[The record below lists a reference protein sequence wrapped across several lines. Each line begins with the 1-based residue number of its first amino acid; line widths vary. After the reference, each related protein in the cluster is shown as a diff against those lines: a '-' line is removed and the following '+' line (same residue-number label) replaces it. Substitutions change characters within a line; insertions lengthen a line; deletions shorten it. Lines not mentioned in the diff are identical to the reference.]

1 MFSGKTSVGNSVE
14 SSSSY
19 NTSDSGPS
27 GSSPSGGGGG
37 GSIDVD
43 SALSTTSTN
52 PVQNKVITAA
62 LNSKVDEDEEI
73 TILDVVNMWNDT

>member
-1 MFSGKTSVGNSVE
+1 M
-14 SSSSY
+14 
-19 NTSDSGPS
+19 
-27 GSSPSGGGGG
+27 
-37 GSIDVD
+37 D